1 MELRSVELVARTLNG
16 EKIRY
21 LVVGGLAVNA
31 HGYERFTQDL
41 DLVIGLEPENV
52 ERALRA
58 LIRIGYNPAIPISPE
73 DFANPGNRAVWHE
86 EKSMLVLKMWSDAH
100 RRTPID
106 IFIREPFDF
115 ELEWQHAVNFPLSE
129 DVSLPVLR
137 YATLLEMKREA
148 GREKDL
154 LDISA
159 LQKLDPYRR

>member
-1 MELRSVELVARTLNG
+1 MELRSVELIARTLNG
-16 EKIRY
+16 EDIRY

-41 DLVIGLEPENV
+41 DLVIGLEPRNV

-58 LIRIGYNPAIPISPE
+58 LMRIGYTPAIPISPE
-73 DFANPGNRAVWHE
+73 DFANPDNRAAWHA
-86 EKSMLVLKMWSDAH
+86 EKSMFVLKMWSDAH

-115 ELEWQHAVNFPLSE
+115 ELEWEHAVKFPLSE
-129 DVSLPVLR
+129 EVALPVLR
-137 YATLLEMKREA
+137 YSTLLDMKREA

-159 LQKLDPYRR
+159 LQKLDPYRS